1 MYVCMY
7 CTQSRKEGVSLD
19 KQISPQAKP
28 ALGLEKMAK
37 RKISRNQKEKG
48 KKKDSEKEGIRTPAD
63 KVHENAE
70 LIFGN
75 QQVTNVFV
83 T

>member
-1 MYVCMY
+1 M
-7 CTQSRKEGVSLD
+7 K
-19 KQISPQAKP
+19 SPTSQTMKRANKKPKAK
-28 ALGLEKMAK
+28 
-37 RKISRNQKEKG
+37 KINLS
-48 KKKDSEKEGIRTPAD
+48 SEREGIRTPAD